1 MNSICQTKSESKIYI
16 YLLIIIISNQIPK
29 QQNRTMINN
38 FESDAHINLIQFFYG
53 GLGIAPTQTSP
64 TLLYDIGAVLIL

>member
-1 MNSICQTKSESKIYI
+1 MTKLIISIKGSKFPTHTTRISNLVKNIYQ
-16 YLLIIIISNQIPK
+16 LIIIISNQIPK

-53 GLGIAPTQTSP
+53 GLGIAPTQT
-64 TLLYDIGAVLIL
+64 